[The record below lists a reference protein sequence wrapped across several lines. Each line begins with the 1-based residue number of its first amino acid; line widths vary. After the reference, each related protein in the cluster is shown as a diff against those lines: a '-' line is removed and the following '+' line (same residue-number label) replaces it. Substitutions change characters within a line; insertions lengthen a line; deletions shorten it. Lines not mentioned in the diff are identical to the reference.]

1 MDNLSVTSVMDLQLT
16 SDDEE
21 IMMIAQCVEMELSA
35 PNPVPGPSSSR
46 LDCINMR
53 GNLAGNK
60 KPDQKHSPPPVFD
73 KSFFSLGRRNG
84 PIRRDDR
91 VRNNHPIKL
100 CSKLTPLV
108 DTPMSPPPEEK
119 GLASSLHSSQS
130 VGSEP
135 QQTLDTITN
144 HFQGIELSG
153 FGPLVNY
160 SDCVVCG
167 KSTLQIQQEAVS
179 DYLDKTTIPGETALQ
194 VEARRRAF
202 IDRMQ
207 VGTFLLHPGGVSQT
221 AACDGNLY
229 TIDHSIPIALPGT
242 IPI

>member
-1 MDNLSVTSVMDLQLT
+1 
-16 SDDEE
+16 
-21 IMMIAQCVEMELSA
+21 
-35 PNPVPGPSSSR
+35 
-46 LDCINMR
+46 
-53 GNLAGNK
+53 
-60 KPDQKHSPPPVFD
+60 
-73 KSFFSLGRRNG
+73 
-84 PIRRDDR
+84 
-91 VRNNHPIKL
+91 
-100 CSKLTPLV
+100 
-108 DTPMSPPPEEK
+108 MSPPPEER
-119 GLASSLHSSQS
+119 GPASSLHSSQS
-130 VGSEP
+130 VGSGP

-144 HFQGIELSG
+144 HFQGMELSG

-179 DYLDKTTIPGETALQ
+179 DYLDKTTIPGEAALQ

-202 IDRMQ
+202 IDGMQ
-207 VGTFLLHPGGVSQT
+207 VGTFLLFPGGVSQA

>member
-1 MDNLSVTSVMDLQLT
+1 
-16 SDDEE
+16 
-21 IMMIAQCVEMELSA
+21 
-35 PNPVPGPSSSR
+35 
-46 LDCINMR
+46 
-53 GNLAGNK
+53 
-60 KPDQKHSPPPVFD
+60 
-73 KSFFSLGRRNG
+73 
-84 PIRRDDR
+84 
-91 VRNNHPIKL
+91 
-100 CSKLTPLV
+100 
-108 DTPMSPPPEEK
+108 MSPPPEER

-130 VGSEP
+130 IGSGP
-135 QQTLDTITN
+135 QQTLDTITK
-144 HFQGIELSG
+144 HFQGMELSG

-202 IDRMQ
+202 IERMQ
-207 VGTFLLHPGGVSQT
+207 VGTFLLHPGGVSQA

-229 TIDHSIPIALPGT
+229 TVDHSTPIALPDP